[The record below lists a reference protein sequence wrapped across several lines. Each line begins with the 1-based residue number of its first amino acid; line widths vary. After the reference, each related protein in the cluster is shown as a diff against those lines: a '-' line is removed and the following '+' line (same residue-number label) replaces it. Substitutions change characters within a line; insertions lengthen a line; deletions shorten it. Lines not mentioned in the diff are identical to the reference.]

1 VRRLILAL
9 LLGLLAGCGG
19 GIKPEALQTWVGR
32 PAAALEKDWGPPTRE
47 VPDGDQRILIY
58 EEVETRRRGS
68 ALDGTRTAVS
78 KGEAQQAEQGPPREG
93 LVSVRSYEFWVDAAG
108 TIVRATVRA
117 H

>member
-1 VRRLILAL
+1 MRRLTLAL
-9 LLGLLAGCGG
+9 LLALLAGCGG

-32 PAAALEKDWGPPTRE
+32 PSAALEKDWGPPTRE

-58 EEVETRRRGS
+58 EEVETRRRNS
-68 ALDGTRTAVS
+68 ALDGTKTAVS
-78 KGEAQQAEQGPPREG
+78 RGEAQQAEQNTPRESM
-93 LVSVRSYEFWVDAAG
+93 VSVRSYQFWVDAAG